1 MLESGGRKW
10 LKTNKASVTLLVLMV
25 SVTNVRKEVW
35 DIVSLQYRKDS
46 NENMFCHY

>member
-1 MLESGGRKW
+1 MLDSGGRKW

-35 DIVSLQYRKDS
+35 DIVYRKDS